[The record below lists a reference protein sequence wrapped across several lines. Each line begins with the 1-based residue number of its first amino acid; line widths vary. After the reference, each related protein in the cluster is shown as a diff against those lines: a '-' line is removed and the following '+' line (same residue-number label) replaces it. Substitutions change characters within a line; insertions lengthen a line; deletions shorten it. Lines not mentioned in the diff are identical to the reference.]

1 MIHIWHWLLDFMG
14 VNNTYNTF
22 STHMYN
28 FWSGFGGGIIQFSLL
43 GALVAIY
50 RRYSARAKLL
60 EAAIKKPLTVIEEHV
75 EIKREEKHKD

>member
-1 MIHIWHWLLDFMG
+1 MG
-14 VNNTYNTF
+14 VNNTYNSF

-50 RRYSARAKLL
+50 HRSAARAKAL
-60 EAAIKKPLTVIEEHV
+60 EAAIKKPLTIIEERV
-75 EIKREEKHKD
+75 EVKREDKHKQE